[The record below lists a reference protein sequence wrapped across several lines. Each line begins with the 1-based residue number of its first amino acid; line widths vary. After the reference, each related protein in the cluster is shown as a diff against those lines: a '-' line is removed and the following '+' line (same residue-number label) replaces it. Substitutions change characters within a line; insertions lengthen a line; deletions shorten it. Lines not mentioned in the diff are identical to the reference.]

1 LAKRTRYNNR
11 KIIAREQTLPISK
24 VLPGMIVTFNYSE
37 DGITDP
43 RPIVLFLH
51 HDLKANTIEGLNL
64 NYIDPS
70 KIKKLFSII
79 EFKKGKLD
87 EDENLVHLKENYFR
101 IQISNSKKRSPL
113 TTKRFYGDIIK
124 ADNRF
129 IESYRKYK
137 ISKLSALKVTTLNL
151 KFIGVPTQEFE
162 GDVVKLSEGVYQ
174 DSAGRWRD
182 TETKRYVKIRPD
194 QS

>member
-1 LAKRTRYNNR
+1 MAKRTRYNNR

-37 DGITDP
+37 AGVTDP
-43 RPIVLFLH
+43 RPILLFLH
-51 HDLKANTIEGLNL
+51 RETTTVEGLNL
-64 NYIDPS
+64 NYINPS
-70 KIKKLFSII
+70 KIKKLFTVI

-137 ISKLSALKVTTLNL
+137 TTKLSALKVTTLNL
-151 KFIGVPTQEFE
+151 KFIGVPIQEI
-162 GDVVKLSEGVYQ
+162 GWDVVKLSEGVYQ